1 MKKLVLMA
9 AMMISIAA
17 MAQEA
22 VITFD
27 KTTHDFGKINE
38 ADGRVTTVF
47 EFKNEGMIPLVL
59 TNVKASCGCTT
70 PKWTREPI
78 EPGKTGQITVTYN
91 ASGRPGRFQKTVTV
105 TSNATEPSTRLYIKG
120 EVIPKPAQPV
130 DKYPVK
136 MGALSLQKNNINL
149 GSVKKNAPKNIEIE
163 YANTTNEPV
172 TVELLYNGAENYWI
186 PNVTLPTVAPGQTGK
201 IQLALQTATCPVYGP
216 METKFYVQVNGKR
229 EISNTYA
236 ITIKVNLVEDFS
248 KMTAEDIQQ
257 APIAEISTEIHAGVI
272 KAGKKLTT
280 KVTLSNAGVN
290 PLVVRR
296 AYSNDAELEVQQP
309 KAAIKGG
316 KKADIR
322 VDINAIN
329 TNPAQYS
336 RTLTVITNDPKKPIS
351 KVKVTWTVE

>member
-1 MKKLVLMA
+1 MKKLILMA
-9 AMMISIAA
+9 ATIFSIAA

-78 EPGKTGQITVTYN
+78 EPGQTGQITVTYN

-105 TSNATEPSTRLYIKG
+105 TSNAAEPTTRLYIKG

-149 GSVKKNAPKNIEIE
+149 GTIKRGNPKNIEIE
-163 YANTTNEPV
+163 YANTTNAEV
-172 TVELLYNGAENYWI
+172 TVELLYEPDNAFWV

-201 IQLALQTATCPVYGP
+201 IQFSLQTAFCPLYGP
-216 METKFYVQVNGKR
+216 LNSTFYVQVNGKKVIAN
-229 EISNTYA
+229 EYA
-236 ITIKVNLVEDFS
+236 ITIKANLTEDFS
-248 KMTAEDIQQ
+248 KMTAEELQQ
-257 APIAEISTEIHAGVI
+257 APIAQINREWQIAPV
-272 KAGKKLTT
+272 KAGKKISAKLNLLN
-280 KVTLSNAGVN
+280 VGIN
-290 PLVVRR
+290 PLMIRR
-296 AYSNDAELEVQQP
+296 VYSNDPALNLQYP
-309 KAAIKGG
+309 KTPIKGG

-322 VDINAIN
+322 LDINTAN
-329 TNPAQYS
+329 MTAAQYS
-336 RTLTVITNDPKKPIS
+336 REVIVILNDPKQPVIKI
-351 KVKVTWTVE
+351 KVTWTVE

>member
-1 MKKLVLMA
+1 MKKLVLLA
-9 AMMISIAA
+9 AMMMSIAA

-59 TNVKASCGCTT
+59 TNVRASCGCTT

-91 ASGRPGRFQKTVTV
+91 PNGRPGRFQKTVTV
-105 TSNATEPSTRLYIKG
+105 TSNATEATTRLYIKG

-149 GSVKKNAPKNIEIE
+149 GSIKKNAPKNIEIE
-163 YANTTNEPV
+163 YANKTNEPV
-172 TVELLYNGAENYWI
+172 TVELLYNSAESYWV

-201 IQLALQTATCPVYGP
+201 IQLSLQTASCPVYGP
-216 METKFYVQVNGKR
+216 MEAKFYVQVNGKR
-229 EISNTYA
+229 ELSDAYA
-236 ITIKVNLVEDFS
+236 ITIKANLIEDFS
-248 KMTAEDIQQ
+248 GMSAEDIQQ
-257 APIAEISTEIHAGVI
+257 APIAEMNTEINAGVI
-272 KAGKKLTT
+272 KAGKKLST
-280 KVTLSNAGVN
+280 KLTLSNAGVN
-290 PLVVRR
+290 PLMVRR

-322 VDINAIN
+322 VDINAVGA
-329 TNPAQYS
+329 TPAQYS
-336 RTLTVITNDPKKPIS
+336 RTVIVITNDPKKPIS

>member
-1 MKKLVLMA
+1 MKKLVLMVA
-9 AMMISIAA
+9 AMMSIAA

-22 VITFD
+22 VMTFN

-59 TNVKASCGCTT
+59 TNVRASCGCTT

-78 EPGKTGQITVTYN
+78 EPGQTGEITVTYN
-91 ASGRPGRFQKTVTV
+91 PNGRPGRFQKTVTV
-105 TSNATEPSTRLYIKG
+105 TSNATEATTRLYIKG

-130 DKYPVK
+130 DKYPIK

-149 GSVKKNAPKNIEIE
+149 GSIKKSAPKNIEIE

-172 TVELLYNGAENYWI
+172 TVELLYNGAENYWV

-236 ITIKVNLVEDFS
+236 ITIKTNLVEDFS
-248 KMTAEDIQQ
+248 GMSAEDIQQ
-257 APIAEISTEIHAGVI
+257 APIAEMNTEINAGVI
-272 KAGKKLTT
+272 KAGKKLST
-280 KVTLSNAGVN
+280 KLTLSNAGVN
-290 PLVVRR
+290 PLIVRR
-296 AYSNDAELEVQQP
+296 AYSNDTELEVQQP

-322 VDINAIN
+322 VDINAVGA
-329 TNPAQYS
+329 TPAQYS
-336 RTLTVITNDPKKPIS
+336 RTVIVITNDPKKPIS

>member
-1 MKKLVLMA
+1 MKKLVLLA
-9 AMMISIAA
+9 AMMMSIAA

-59 TNVKASCGCTT
+59 TNVRASCGCTT

-91 ASGRPGRFQKTVTV
+91 PNGRPGRFQKTVTV
-105 TSNATEPSTRLYIKG
+105 TSNATEATTRLYIKG

-149 GSVKKNAPKNIEIE
+149 GSIKKNAPKNIEIE
-163 YANTTNEPV
+163 YANKTNEPV
-172 TVELLYNGAENYWI
+172 TVELLYNSAESYWV

-201 IQLALQTATCPVYGP
+201 IQLSLQTASCPVYGP
-216 METKFYVQVNGKR
+216 MEAKFYVQVNGKR
-229 EISNTYA
+229 ELSDAYA
-236 ITIKVNLVEDFS
+236 ITIKANLVEDFS
-248 KMTAEDIQQ
+248 GMSAEDIQQ
-257 APIAEISTEIHAGVI
+257 APIVEINTEINAGVI
-272 KAGKKLTT
+272 KAGKKLTI
-280 KVTLSNAGVN
+280 KVPLSNAGVN
-290 PLVVRR
+290 PLMVRR